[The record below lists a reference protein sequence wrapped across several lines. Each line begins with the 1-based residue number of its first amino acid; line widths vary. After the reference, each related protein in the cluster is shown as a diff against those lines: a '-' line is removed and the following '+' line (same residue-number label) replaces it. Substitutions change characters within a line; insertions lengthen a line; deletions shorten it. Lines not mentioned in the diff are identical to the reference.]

1 MGRPVAR
8 VLVIHPG
15 ALGDTLLAL
24 PVLAGLKESYAPA
37 FLELIGHP
45 ALLGVLPSRSIV
57 DQMRSIDGPE
67 WLQLLEDG
75 QAIPTAAKALFATPD
90 LAIAWMADRDGRVR
104 ATLTG
109 LGSGR
114 VIVQSPRLREPGHGH
129 ATERFQATLT
139 ELDRPIRLIPAPLVP
154 TAHDVAAGRAWM
166 AQAGFDLDRTPVVA
180 VHPGS
185 GSLFKCWPAD
195 EFATLMAGLQHE
207 GAGVLVIEGPADRV
221 PVEEVR
227 RRLASV
233 QVRCLANADLVTVL
247 GVLAHCRAFVG
258 NDSGLTHVAARL
270 GLPTVCLFGPT
281 DPAVWAP
288 RGGPITVLRGE
299 SVCTCTTD
307 EEKRQCLHRCCLAVS
322 ASRVREA
329 LLHAVFD
336 VV

>member
-1 MGRPVAR
+1 MGRPVTR

-24 PVLAGLKESYAPA
+24 PVLAGLTQSYAPA

-45 ALLGVLPSRSIV
+45 ALLEVLPGRSVV
-57 DQMRSIDGPE
+57 DQMRPIDGPE
-67 WLQLLEDG
+67 WLQLLEG
-75 QAIPTAAKALFATPD
+75 CQAIPSAAKALFAAHD

-104 ATLTG
+104 ATLRD
-109 LGSGR
+109 LGIGR

-154 TAHDVAAGRAWM
+154 TARDVAAGRVWL
-166 AQAGFDLDRTPVVA
+166 AQAGFHLERAPVVA

-185 GSLFKCWPAD
+185 GSLFKCWPVR
-195 EFATLMAGLQHE
+195 EFAALIEELRRD

-221 PVEEVR
+221 LVEELR
-227 RRLASV
+227 NRLAPV
-233 QVRCLANADLVTVL
+233 RVRCLTNADLVTVL

-258 NDSGLTHVAARL
+258 NDSGLTHVAAGL

-288 RGGPITVLRGE
+288 RGGPITVLRGD
-299 SVCTCTTD
+299 SVCMCTAD
-307 EEKRQCLHRCCLAVS
+307 EEKRQCPQRRCLAVPV
-322 ASRVREA
+322 SRVREA

-336 VV
+336 AV